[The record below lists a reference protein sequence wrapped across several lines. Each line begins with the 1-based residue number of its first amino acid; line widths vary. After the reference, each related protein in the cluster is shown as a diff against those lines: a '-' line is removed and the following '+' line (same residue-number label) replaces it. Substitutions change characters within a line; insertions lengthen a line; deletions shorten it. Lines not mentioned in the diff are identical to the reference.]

1 MSGIVRKYDVHGMTL
16 AVHANPP
23 ALLSLVDP
31 FLGAFESP
39 SASAQFTL
47 SLSRGP
53 VGERPAGKEN
63 APPEWEGM
71 LPGAVPCASWRDNHV
86 WHQVIPQRVHLT
98 VDPARRTAQLC
109 VCAGA
114 EAYGGLYGV
123 VPVLMEFLG
132 QTDQHIVHA
141 AGIEIPSSD
150 SRGILLS
157 APSGYGKT
165 TTALALTRGG
175 MRLLADDAVVARAS
189 ADAMSV
195 WGLPRSCKVHRKTLE
210 LLPWLTELPMS
221 DPGGEELTLRLSAV
235 SEADPHRT
243 VAVRA
248 IFFLS
253 ERNASRHKIAPL
265 PKLTALTRLAREN
278 VRTMDPGTG
287 GTGARAFQ
295 TMGELVRRCDT
306 WLLSV
311 GPRLETLHEAFLRK
325 TEE

>member
-1 MSGIVRKYDVHGMTL
+1 MSRIIRKYNVHGMTL
-16 AVHANPP
+16 AVHADPP
-23 ALLSLVDP
+23 ALLSLVDR

-39 SASAQFTL
+39 SASARFTL
-47 SLSRGP
+47 SLCHGP
-53 VGERPAGKEN
+53 VGERPAGMEN
-63 APPEWEGM
+63 VPPEWEGM
-71 LPGAVPCASWRDNHV
+71 LQGTVPCASWRGDRA
-86 WHQVIPQRVHLT
+86 WHHVIPQRVHLT

-114 EAYGGLYGV
+114 EGYGGLYGV
-123 VPVLMEFLG
+123 IPVLMEFLG

-141 AGIEIPSSD
+141 AGLEIPSSD
-150 SRGILLS
+150 SCGILLS

-165 TTALALTRGG
+165 TTALALTAGG

-210 LLPWLTELPMS
+210 LLPWLKELPMS

-253 ERNASRHKIAPL
+253 ERNASGHRITPL
-265 PKLTALTRLAREN
+265 PKLAALTRLAREN
-278 VRTMDPGTG
+278 VRSMDPGAG

-311 GPRLETLHEAFLRK
+311 GPRLETLHEAFLEK
-325 TEE
+325 MEA